1 MNIDSQQSALEK
13 ITTLVV
19 LKNGSNLLMDD
30 ENHFNRNYQEAIA
43 AQIREIRKQLGE
55 TVAFV
60 IVSSGAVAAGRD
72 RAGKNR
78 RLMNDQALAA
88 LGQPLLMKSWDEA
101 FIGQTEGEEDILVAQ
116 ALVTKIDFAS
126 KRRRKNIR
134 DTLASLLA
142 TGVIPILNE
151 NDTVC
156 VEELKYVKADATQET
171 REKTAMAND
180 ALSAMVTEEVL
191 KMFAELNL
199 TQKFF
204 ILASDVDGVYD
215 KNPRGNPDAILYP
228 EISIAGLEAIDANGK
243 GENGAGGMET
253 KIGAAKTI
261 KSSYPDCRVFVLNGN
276 KPNFLTK
283 IVLEGENPGS
293 EIVAA

>member
-1 MNIDSQQSALEK
+1 MNLDSQQSALEK

-19 LKNGSNLLMDD
+19 LKNGSNLLMDN
-30 ENHFNRNYQEAIA
+30 ENHFHCDYQKAVA
-43 AQIREIRKQLGE
+43 NQIREIRKQLGE

-72 RAGKNR
+72 RAGKNKQ
-78 RLMNDQALAA
+78 LMNDQALAA

-101 FIGQTEGEEDILVAQ
+101 FAGESIGEEDILVAQ

-156 VEELKYVKADATQET
+156 VEELKYVKANAAEET

-191 KMFAELNL
+191 KMFATLNL
-199 TQKFF
+199 SEKFF
-204 ILASDVDGVYD
+204 ILASDVDGIYN
-215 KNPRGNPDAILYP
+215 KNPRGNPDAVLYSK
-228 EISIAGLEAIDANGK
+228 ISIAELEAIDANGK
-243 GENGAGGMET
+243 GENGTGGMET

-261 KSSYPDCRVFVLNGN
+261 KSSHSDCRVFVLNGD
-276 KPNFLTK
+276 KPNFLTD
-283 IVLEGENPGS
+283 IVLKGKNPGS
-293 EIVAA
+293 EIFAA